1 MRSEL
6 EDLDELL
13 VFPSLFFFEP
23 FQGKKGTKREEKE
36 RNERASARS
45 SAFPLEREAEGV

>member
-13 VFPSLFFFEP
+13 VFPFLFFFR
-23 FQGKKGTKREEKE
+23 GKKGTKREEKE